1 MAPRRK
7 SSSLVTFVLEIQL
20 ILMMVL
26 LQMLDEYVFF
36 FKVFYMTRL
45 ETFYFRLF
53 FRNNIKGC
61 VKEVSTPTNF
71 LLSRGAHPM
80 TKTPSNCILQPP
92 PPPQQ
97 KNKEVAH
104 LCFNVISRI
113 LVICCPDHVLAMITY
128 DLFDLYIL
136 YSYLK
141 IVLYKSN
148 TMPIFISVCLC
159 RRISLTDGLI

>member
-1 MAPRRK
+1 MNMCFLK
-7 SSSLVTFVLEIQL
+7 I
-20 ILMMVL
+20 
-26 LQMLDEYVFF
+26 
-36 FKVFYMTRL
+36 FYMTRFKM
-45 ETFYFRLF
+45 FYFRLF
-53 FRNNIKGC
+53 FRNNIKAYIL
-61 VKEVSTPTNF
+61 KKFPPQPTSCF
-71 LLSRGAHPM
+71 LGGP
-80 TKTPSNCILQPP
+80 ILWQKRPLIASYTP

-148 TMPIFISVCLC
+148 TMPVFISVCLC